1 MNILITGASGFVGS
15 QLVNLLSPDHQLT
28 LLTRSPENAAAKL
41 GAAHRYLADLDNLAN
56 LDSFDAVI
64 NLAGEPIAG
73 KRWSSNQKE
82 AICQSRWQITHKISA
97 LIKDSDNPPSTF
109 ISASAVGF
117 YGRQGEQHINEDFN
131 LSQQSKSEFTHRVC
145 SQWEQEALNAASDS
159 TRVCI
164 VRIGLVLGAHGGALA
179 KMLPAFKLGLG
190 GPIANGKQ
198 GMSWIH
204 QTDLIRL
211 IEFMLNNKQCSGI
224 YNGCA
229 PAPVSNKV
237 FTHAMGTALKR
248 PTCIPAPA
256 FGLKLALGEM
266 STLLIDGQY
275 VVPQKALADGFEFN
289 YATIDEAFSEI
300 FK

>member
-15 QLVNLLSPDHQLT
+15 QLVKQLTPQHQLT

-41 GAAHRYLADLDNLAN
+41 GAAHHYLADLDNLAN
-56 LDSFDAVI
+56 LDNFDAVI

-73 KRWSSNQKE
+73 KRWSSDQKQ
-82 AICQSRWQITHKISA
+82 AICQSRWQITNKLSA
-97 LIKDSDNPPSTF
+97 LIKASHNPPATF

-117 YGRQGEQHINEDFN
+117 YGRQGEQHIDEDFKLN
-131 LSQQSKSEFTHRVC
+131 QKSQSEFTHKVC
-145 SQWEQEALNAASDS
+145 SQWEQEALYAVNDS

-211 IEFMLNNKQCSGI
+211 IEFMLDNEDCSGI

-229 PAPVSNKV
+229 PNPVSNKV
-237 FTHAMGTALKR
+237 FTHEMGRALKR

-275 VVPQKALADGFEFN
+275 VVPKKALADGFEFS
-289 YATIDEAFSEI
+289 YANIDDAFNEI
-300 FK
+300 FE